1 MMQES
6 HNPDDRRF
14 AISASAHQSADALAA
29 FWQEL
34 EEQLDEDTSEAQQIA
49 KSPTIT
55 IDREEARST
64 IHAPVTPEAKP
75 RYIHGVVL
83 GKQAWL
89 VTNLLKSESVT
100 LRQPQMVWTI
110 GRNRSAA
117 LPLQDRKLS
126 RRHAV
131 ILYTPNDGFYL
142 IDLNS
147 MNGSYIN
154 GTKVQQRQRLQD
166 GDCLCVG
173 STRFFFFIGQQERM
187 SDALHPEV
195 LARLNDAKA
204 RNGAFIDFSELK
216 EEISFNFNRAD

>member
-1 MMQES
+1 MMQAFHS
-6 HNPDDRRF
+6 PDDRHS
-14 AISASAHQSADALAA
+14 AISAATNQSSDALVA
-29 FWQEL
+29 FWEEL
-34 EEQLDEDTSEAQQIA
+34 EEQLDEDNPEVQQIA

-55 IDREEARST
+55 IDREEAKST
-64 IHAPVTPEAKP
+64 IAAPIAPEAIS
-75 RYIHGVVL
+75 RYIQGVVF

-89 VTNLLKSESVT
+89 VTNLLKSESIR

-131 ILYTPNDGFYL
+131 ILYSPNDGFYL

-173 STRFFFFIGQQERM
+173 STRFFFFVSEQERV

-195 LARLNDAKA
+195 LARLSDTEA

>member
-1 MMQES
+1 MMQEFHS
-6 HNPDDRRF
+6 PDDRHS
-14 AISASAHQSADALAA
+14 AISATPNQPSDALAA
-29 FWQEL
+29 LWEKL
-34 EEQLDEDTSEAQQIA
+34 EEQLDEDNPEAQQIA

-55 IDREEARST
+55 IDREEAKST
-64 IHAPVTPEAKP
+64 IEAPVTPEAKP
-75 RYIHGVVL
+75 RYIQGIVS

-89 VTNLLKSESVT
+89 VTNLLKSESIT

-117 LPLQDRKLS
+117 LPLHDRKLS

-131 ILYTPNDGFYL
+131 ILYIPNEGFYL

-154 GTKVQQRQRLQD
+154 GAKVQQRQRLHD

-173 STRFFFFIGQQERM
+173 STRFFFFVSGQERV

-195 LARLNDAKA
+195 LARLNDAEA
-204 RNGAFIDFSELK
+204 RNGAFIDFSELR